1 MVGKPPLGYQWI
13 VAESYQVTNQKAVK
27 IRPIAGQVFAC
38 DLNMRCNEAFRN
50 TILYPLGTRFN
61 VKVKLSY
68 MAGGEEFLHS
78 PWQWATS
85 VNLDGKALRS

>member
-1 MVGKPPLGYQWI
+1 MKPKLYHWI
-13 VAESYQVTNQKAVK
+13 VAESYAVPNQKAIK

-38 DLNMRCNEAFRN
+38 DLNMRCNEAFRD
-50 TILYPLGTRFN
+50 TAKYPLGTRFN
-61 VKVKLSY
+61 VKVKLSR

-85 VNLDGKALRS
+85 VNLDGKALV